1 MNIETQLKKLILD
14 DNFTSVQNMV
24 NEEVNLMNILR
35 ISHKELQH
43 SNFLAWLF
51 DPKETHGLGDY
62 FIKEFIKLYYKEN
75 EYQDLGNTDKSLS
88 VFDFVR
94 LDFSDIEIKREHKNI
109 DILILSSKNK
119 FCILIENK
127 IFASES
133 KGQLT
138 KYRKQIEKDYPDF
151 KHKIYT
157 YLSLEEQEISE
168 EEQEFYI
175 KFTYEHIVKLIKE
188 SLNSNIL
195 AIAKNTRFVLE
206 QYLQTL
212 NTIMNEN
219 EEIEKLAKDLYGQ
232 YKSAFD
238 LVFKYAVPYNSLKVP
253 NNLLELVKNEN
264 SLVPFHSSKSYVR
277 FQPSFFYENIEKLKE
292 KGFIHNNDQIK
303 DSLLFLFEF
312 RIARDYINFDFK
324 IGEYFE
330 QDYRTKLYELLCE
343 NLNIFNRVKRKS
355 GTFSPSYHLAFQK
368 KIVTRKEYS
377 NYIEDAN
384 IENLDN
390 LIEKR
395 FKELIDKDLPKILNV
410 IAEEIK

>member
-1 MNIETQLKKLILD
+1 MSIETQLKKLILD

-62 FIKEFIKLYYKEN
+62 FLKEFIKLYYKEN
-75 EYQDLGNTDKSLS
+75 EYQNLGNTDKNLS

-109 DILILSSKNK
+109 DLLILSEKNK

-151 KHKIYT
+151 KYKIYI

-168 EEQEFYI
+168 EEQRFYI
-175 KFTYEHIVKLIKE
+175 KFTYDHIVKLITE
-188 SLNSNIL
+188 SLKSNL
-195 AIAKNTRFVLE
+195 LSIAKNTRFVLE

-212 NTIMNEN
+212 KTIMNEN

-238 LVFKYAVPYNSLKVP
+238 LVFKYAIPYNSLKVP

-264 SLVPFHSSKSYVR
+264 SLEPFHSSKSYVR
-277 FQPSFFYENIEKLKE
+277 FQPKLFLENTEKLKD
-292 KGFIHNNDQIK
+292 KGYIHEDDQIK
-303 DSLLFLFEF
+303 DSWLFLFEF

-324 IGEYFE
+324 IGEHSD
-330 QDYRTKLYELLCE
+330 QTYRKKLYNLLSE
-343 NLNIFNRVKRKS
+343 HSNIFNRVKRKS

-368 KIVTRKEYS
+368 KIVTRNEY
-377 NYIEDAN
+377 NKFIEDAN
-384 IENLDN
+384 IENLDS

-395 FKELIDKDLPKILNV
+395 FRDLINNDLPKILNV
-410 IAEEIK
+410 IVNKIE